1 MFTLSYERRHNVL
14 LACFAGVYSSE
25 DIADLDTAL
34 LEFVARRGPSHIIR
48 DLSAVDGVAVP
59 ASKIV
64 QRGQEPPISPGY
76 GRVTVAPRPDLH
88 ETARL
93 YGVEQRL
100 AGNDAPKL
108 VSTLDEALEALNV
121 VEPQFELV
129 AKT

>member
-1 MFTLSYERRHNVL
+1 MFMLSYERNHNVL
-14 LACFAGVYSSE
+14 LARFAGVYSSE

-34 LEFVARRGPSHIIR
+34 LEFAARHGPAHIIR

-64 QRGQEPPISPGY
+64 QRGQEPPINPGY
-76 GRVTVAPRPDLH
+76 RRVTVAPRPDLY
-88 ETARL
+88 ETARI

-108 VSTLDEALEALNV
+108 VSTLDEAFQELNV
-121 VEPQFELV
+121 VDPQFEPV
-129 AKT
+129 AAT